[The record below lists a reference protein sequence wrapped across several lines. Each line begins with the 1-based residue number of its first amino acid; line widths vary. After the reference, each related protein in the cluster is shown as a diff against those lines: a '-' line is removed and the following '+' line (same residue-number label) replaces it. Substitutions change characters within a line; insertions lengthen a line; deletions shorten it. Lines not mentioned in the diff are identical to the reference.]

1 MKHIKTMLLALLG
14 LILQIIRLVF
24 QSIRLAMSQI
34 WANKIRSMLT
44 TLGIIIGVASVT
56 AVIAALTGLRT
67 KIEADLETFGTNRMF
82 IYPNWPDRGPKKN
95 ASWRVIRFW
104 PREFEGLLDHCPSV
118 REFTFRAGR
127 NESVRYGEKSIE
139 SASISGILTAWHN
152 IESRKVLEGRPFSLV
167 DETQGRRVCLINAST
182 RDKLRMDKNPVGEFL
197 IIGRHSYRVVGVVE
211 ERPNFSMIGVGRG
224 EEFEILIPFQAM
236 WNLHEPWFGVQAA
249 SKSPELSE
257 EAKAEIAFFLR
268 QSRDLKPGE
277 PDTFRVW
284 TMESEVRAF
293 KKMSRGVTMV
303 AGGVVSVSLLVGGIG
318 IMNIMLV
325 SVSER
330 TREIGLRKAVG
341 AKNSAILTQFLIEA
355 IVLCC
360 IGGLLGVVLGQG
372 ITMGIAKLP
381 GANLD
386 RAFIPSWAIL
396 MAFCFSAIVGIFFGM
411 FPAVKAA
418 RLDPIEALRHE

>member
-1 MKHIKTMLLALLG
+1 MKYILLMPLVFIR
-14 LILQIIRLVF
+14 LIL
-24 QSIRLAMSQI
+24 QSIRLAMGQI

-67 KIEADLETFGTNRMF
+67 KIMADLEAFGTNRIF
-82 IYPNWPDRGPKKN
+82 VWPDWPDHGPKKN

-104 PREFEGLLDHCPSV
+104 PQEFEGMLDHCPSV

-127 NESVRYGEKSIE
+127 NQGVRYGEKAIE
-139 SASISGILTAWHN
+139 SASINGIQAAWHN
-152 IESRKVLEGRPFSLV
+152 IESRKVLEGRPFSVV
-167 DETQGRRVCLINAST
+167 DETQGRRVCLVNASV
-182 RDKLRMDKNPVGEFL
+182 RDKLRMNKNPVGEFL

-211 ERPNFSMIGVGRG
+211 ERPNFSMIGGGRG
-224 EEFEILIPFQAM
+224 EEFEICIPFQTM
-236 WNLHEPWFGVQAA
+236 WNLYEPWFGVQAS
-249 SKSPELSE
+249 SKSPELSD
-257 EAKAEIAFFLR
+257 EAKAEMGFFLR
-268 QSRDLKPGE
+268 QTRNLKPGE
-277 PDTFRVW
+277 PDTFNIW
-284 TMESEVRAF
+284 TMESEVRSF
-293 KKMSRGVTMV
+293 KKMSQGVTMV

-360 IGGLLGVVLGQG
+360 IGGLLGVGLGQG

-386 RAFIPSWAIL
+386 RAFIPGWAIA
-396 MAFCFSAIVGIFFGM
+396 MAFGFSAVVGIFFGM
-411 FPAVKAA
+411 FPAIKAA

>member
-1 MKHIKTMLLALLG
+1 MSNLWLMPLAFFR
-14 LILQIIRLVF
+14 LILQSV
-24 QSIRLAMSQI
+24 RLAMGQI

-56 AVIAALTGLRT
+56 AVIAALTGLKT
-67 KIEADLETFGTNRMF
+67 KIMSDLETFGTNRIF
-82 IYPNWPDRGPKKN
+82 VYPNWPDQGPKKN

-104 PREFEGLLDHCPSV
+104 PEEFEGLLDHCPSV
-118 REFTFRAGR
+118 REFTMRAGN
-127 NESVRYGEKSIE
+127 NEGVRYGERAIE
-139 SASISGILTAWHN
+139 SATINGIQVAWHN
-152 IESRKVLEGRPFSLV
+152 IESRKVLQGRPFSV
-167 DETQGRRVCLINAST
+167 IDQTQGRRVCLVNASI
-182 RDKLRMDKNPVGEFL
+182 RDKLRMDKDPVGEFL

-211 ERPNFSMIGVGRG
+211 ERPNFSMIGGGRG
-224 EEFEILIPFQAM
+224 EEFEILIPFQTM
-236 WNLHEPWFGVQAA
+236 WNLHEPWFGVHAA
-249 SKSPELSE
+249 SKSPEKSE
-257 EAKAEIAFFLR
+257 EAKAELTFFLR
-268 QSRDLKPGE
+268 QTRHLKPGE
-277 PDTFRVW
+277 PDTFRVQ
-284 TMESEVRAF
+284 TMESEIRTF
-293 KKMSRGVTMV
+293 EKMTKGVTMV

-360 IGGLLGVVLGQG
+360 IGGLLGILMGQG
-372 ITMGIAKLP
+372 ITSAIAKLP

-386 RAFIPSWAIL
+386 RAFIPGWAIM
-396 MAFCFSAIVGIFFGM
+396 MAIGFSAVVGIFFGM
-411 FPAVKAA
+411 FPAIKAA